1 MIFIWSK
8 MVGKYPQKLL
18 WIKINEILSGEKIGK
33 ISNDIFRIVF
43 IEPWYIMGKYD
54 QRLMWNWACV
64 SFQRKGERKT
74 SRERERESNVSHG
87 LPFYSEQQQRGSRF
101 DINNLRHMHVKRAP
115 FVSTCIR
122 FFLCIQCKLVLL

>member
-1 MIFIWSK
+1 

-54 QRLMWNWACV
+54 QRLM
-64 SFQRKGERKT
+64 
-74 SRERERESNVSHG
+74 
-87 LPFYSEQQQRGSRF
+87 
-101 DINNLRHMHVKRAP
+101 
-115 FVSTCIR
+115 
-122 FFLCIQCKLVLL
+122 